1 MKPSY
6 LFSYAY
12 SLGYGPPD
20 SSGGFLKMKTK
31 SIILFLTLTILLMSL
46 SYTLLGMIVRHS
58 NVLLVIILAAAVI
71 ADLIVLTRLF
81 QRFMRP

>member
-1 MKPSY
+1 
-6 LFSYAY
+6 
-12 SLGYGPPD
+12 
-20 SSGGFLKMKTK
+20 MKTK

-58 NVLLVIILAAAVI
+58 NVLFVIVLGAAVI

>member
-1 MKPSY
+1 
-6 LFSYAY
+6 
-12 SLGYGPPD
+12 
-20 SSGGFLKMKTK
+20 MKTK

-46 SYTLLGMIVRHS
+46 SYTLLGMIERHS
-58 NVLLVIILAAAVI
+58 NVLLVIVLGAAVV

>member
-1 MKPSY
+1 
-6 LFSYAY
+6 
-12 SLGYGPPD
+12 
-20 SSGGFLKMKTK
+20 MKTK